1 MAMMKVKDGYILKKV
16 AGENIVIA
24 TGEARLS
31 FNGIITFN
39 EVGAEV
45 FTRLDGTRTV
55 DQITQ
60 EIASLYNAPKEIIE
74 KDINKLIEKMRN
86 HGLIEE

>member
-1 MAMMKVKDGYILKKV
+1 MKIKDGYIMKEIAGSKV
-16 AGENIVIA
+16 VMAIGAESNN
-24 TGEARLS
+24 

-45 FTRLDGTRTV
+45 FSMLNGSNS
-55 DQITQ
+55 I
-60 EIASLYNAPKEIIE
+60 EKIIE
-74 KDINKLIEKMRN
+74 VISEKYDVSGEIVKEDVLNVVEKMKE

>member
-1 MAMMKVKDGYILKKV
+1 MKIKDGYILKKV

-24 TGEARLS
+24 TGEARIS

-45 FTRLDGTRTV
+45 FERLDGTRTLEQIV
-55 DQITQ
+55 DEITA
-60 EIASLYNAPKEIIE
+60 IYNAPREIIE
-74 KDINKLIEKMRN
+74 SDIKKLIEKMKN

>member
-1 MAMMKVKDGYILKKV
+1 MKIKDGYILKNV

-45 FTRLDGTRTV
+45 FTRLDGTRSIKQIV
-55 DQITQ
+55 D
-60 EIASLYNAPKEIIE
+60 EIALLYNAPKDVIE

>member
-1 MAMMKVKDGYILKKV
+1 MKIKDGYILKKV

-24 TGEARLS
+24 IGEARIS

-45 FTRLDGTRTV
+45 FERLDGTRTLEQIV
-55 DQITQ
+55 D
-60 EIASLYNAPKEIIE
+60 EIAAIYNAPREIIE
-74 KDINKLIEKMRN
+74 SDIKKLIEKMKN

>member
-1 MAMMKVKDGYILKKV
+1 MKVKDGYILKKV

-55 DQITQ
+55 DQIAQ
-60 EIASLYNAPKEIIE
+60 EIASLYNAPKDVIE
-74 KDINKLIEKMRN
+74 KDINNLIEKMRN

>member
-1 MAMMKVKDGYILKKV
+1 MKIKEGYILKKV

-45 FTRLDGTRTV
+45 FDRLDGTRTLEQIV
-55 DQITQ
+55 D
-60 EIASLYNAPKEIIE
+60 EIAAIYNAPREIIE
-74 KDINKLIEKMRN
+74 ADIKKLIDKNEKT
-86 HGLIEE
+86 GAY

>member
-1 MAMMKVKDGYILKKV
+1 MKIKDGYILKKV

-24 TGEARLS
+24 TGDARLS

-45 FTRLDGTRTV
+45 FTRLDGTRTLE
-55 DQITQ
+55 QITD
-60 EIASLYNAPKEIIE
+60 EIAELYNAPREIISA
-74 KDINKLIEKMRN
+74 DIKRLTEKMEKQ
-86 HGLIEE
+86 GLLEE

>member
-1 MAMMKVKDGYILKKV
+1 MKIKDGYILKKV

-24 TGEARLS
+24 TGDARLS

-45 FTRLDGTRTV
+45 FTRLDGTRTLE
-55 DQITQ
+55 QITN
-60 EIASLYNAPKEIIE
+60 EIASIYNAPAEIIAA
-74 KDINKLIEKMRN
+74 DIKRLTEKMKKQ
-86 HGLIEE
+86 GLLEE

>member
-1 MAMMKVKDGYILKKV
+1 MKIKDGYILKKV

-24 TGEARLS
+24 TGDARLS

-45 FTRLDGTRTV
+45 FTRLDGSHSV
-55 DQITQ
+55 G
-60 EIASLYNAPKEIIE
+60 EIAEELSSVYNAPREIIE
-74 KDINKLIEKMRN
+74 ADVNKLVEKMRN
-86 HGLIEE
+86 QGLLEE

>member
-1 MAMMKVKDGYILKKV
+1 MKIKDGYILKKV
-16 AGENIVIA
+16 AGENIVVA

-45 FTRLDGTRTV
+45 FALLDGKHTESQIV
-55 DQITQ
+55 D
-60 EIASLYNAPKEIIE
+60 ELLKMYNAPREVISADVK
-74 KDINKLIEKMRN
+74 KLIEKMKAQ
-86 HGLIEE
+86 GLLED

>member
-1 MAMMKVKDGYILKKV
+1 MKIKDGYILKKV
-16 AGENIVIA
+16 AGENIVVA

-45 FTRLDGTRTV
+45 FTRLDGTHSLSQIV
-55 DQITQ
+55 D
-60 EIASLYNAPKEIIE
+60 EIAALYNAPKEKISADIE
-74 KDINKLIEKMRN
+74 RLVEKMKN
-86 HGLIEE
+86 HGLLEE

>member
-1 MAMMKVKDGYILKKV
+1 MKIKDGYILKKV

-24 TGEARLS
+24 TGEVRLS

-45 FTRLDGTRTV
+45 FNRLDGTRTLE
-55 DQITQ
+55 QITD
-60 EIASLYNAPKEIIE
+60 EIASMYNAPREVIE
-74 KDINKLIEKMRN
+74 ADIKKLTEKMKKQ
-86 HGLIEE
+86 GLIEE

>member
-1 MAMMKVKDGYILKKV
+1 MKIKEGYILKKV

-45 FTRLDGTRTV
+45 FDRLDGTRTLEQIV
-55 DQITQ
+55 D
-60 EIASLYNAPKEIIE
+60 EIAEIYNAPREIIE
-74 KDINKLIEKMRN
+74 ADIKKLIDKMKKQ
-86 HGLIEE
+86 GLIEE

>member
-1 MAMMKVKDGYILKKV
+1 MKVKDGYILKKV

-45 FTRLDGTRTV
+45 FTRLDGTKTIT
-55 DQITQ
+55 QIVQ
-60 EIASLYNAPKEIIE
+60 EIASLYNAPKDVIE
-74 KDINKLIEKMRN
+74 KDINNLIEKMRN

>member
-1 MAMMKVKDGYILKKV
+1 MKIKDGYILKKV

-24 TGEARLS
+24 TGEERLS

-45 FTRLDGTRTV
+45 FARLDGTRTQEEIV
-55 DQITQ
+55 D
-60 EIASLYNAPKEIIE
+60 EIASVYNAPREVISE
-74 KDINKLIEKMRN
+74 DINKLIEKMKN
-86 HGLIEE
+86 HGLLEE

>member
-1 MAMMKVKDGYILKKV
+1 MKIKDGYILKKV

-24 TGEARLS
+24 TGAARLS

-45 FTRLDGTRTV
+45 FSRLDGTRTLEQIV
-55 DQITQ
+55 D
-60 EIASLYNAPKEIIE
+60 EIASIYNAPKNVIE
-74 KDINKLIEKMRN
+74 ADIKKLVGKMKN
-86 HGLIEE
+86 QGLLEE

>member
-1 MAMMKVKDGYILKKV
+1 MKIKDGYILKKV

-45 FTRLDGTRTV
+45 FERLDGTRTLE
-55 DQITQ
+55 QIAD
-60 EIASLYNAPKEIIE
+60 EIASNYNAPREIIE
-74 KDINKLIEKMRN
+74 SDIKKLIEKMKN
-86 HGLIEE
+86 QGLVEE

>member
-1 MAMMKVKDGYILKKV
+1 MKIKDGYILKKV

-31 FNGIITFN
+31 FSGIITFN

-45 FTRLDGTRTV
+45 FKRLDGTRTLE
-55 DQITQ
+55 QISD
-60 EIASLYNAPKEIIE
+60 EIAELYDAPKSVITADIE
-74 KDINKLIEKMRN
+74 RLIEKMKKQ
-86 HGLIEE
+86 GLLEE

>member
-1 MAMMKVKDGYILKKV
+1 MKIKDGYILKKV

-24 TGEARLS
+24 TGAARLS

-45 FTRLDGTRTV
+45 FTRLDGTRTLEQIV
-55 DQITQ
+55 D
-60 EIASLYNAPKEIIE
+60 EIASIYNAPKNVIE
-74 KDINKLIEKMRN
+74 ADIKKLVEKMKN
-86 HGLIEE
+86 QGLLEE

>member
-1 MAMMKVKDGYILKKV
+1 MKIKDGYILKKV

-24 TGEARLS
+24 TGEARIS

-45 FTRLDGTRTV
+45 FTRLDGTKTISQIV
-55 DQITQ
+55 D
-60 EIASLYNAPKEIIE
+60 EIASIYNAPKDIIE
-74 KDINKLIEKMRN
+74 KDINNLIEKMKN

>member
-1 MAMMKVKDGYILKKV
+1 MKIKDGYIMKEV
-16 AGENIVIA
+16 AGSKVVMAIGAESTI
-24 TGEARLS
+24 

-45 FTRLDGTRTV
+45 FSMLDGSNSV
-55 DQITQ
+55 
-60 EIASLYNAPKEIIE
+60 E
-74 KDINKLIEKMRN
+74 KIVEVISEKYDVSNEVVTEDVLSIINKMKE

>member
-1 MAMMKVKDGYILKKV
+1 MIKIKDGYILKKV

-24 TGEARLS
+24 TGDARLS

-45 FTRLDGTRTV
+45 FSRLDGTRTISR
-55 DQITQ
+55 ITD
-60 EIASLYNAPKEIIE
+60 EIAALYDAPKDVIE
-74 KDINKLIEKMRN
+74 SDIEKLIEKMRKQ
-86 HGLIEE
+86 GLLEE